1 MTNTETF
8 QMRPI
13 RVDLQLDLYGLD
25 PFEFRIY
32 GHIARRK
39 TCFSNLKTLAAI
51 CNMSVRQAQYALK
64 RLEEKN
70 LISKKK
76 RPGKTDIYKINDQN
90 VWNKPDYSE
99 SLDNALEYFNR
110 AIIRRELKD
119 LNGALEDFQKSVE
132 LFTKELSDTGG
143 KSQRKQKD
151 LSDAE
156 KELKK
161 VQEAIATT
169 EQSA

>member
-1 MTNTETF
+1 MKNTETV

-70 LISKKK
+70 LISKEQ
-76 RPGKTDIYKINDQN
+76 RPGKTDIYEINDQIF
-90 VWNKPDYSE
+90 WNKPDYSKP
-99 SLDNALEYFNR
+99 LKNALEYFNR

-119 LNGALEDFQKSVE
+119 LNGASEDFQKSVE
-132 LFTKELSDTGG
+132 LFRKELSDTGG

-151 LSDAE
+151 LTDAE